1 MEGNVSLC
9 ELRRQRIGML
19 NADECIPRCPMV
31 SDGVGQGQY
40 IDCYLLQEDPRLVPP
55 DNCKKWIL
63 RWCTISYI
71 KPCSHVER
79 NRWPKLFHDK
89 EGCDV
94 AQHCASQA
102 SPAPRMMPYMLVRRC
117 QAPVAPLH
125 LVQSFLDRH
134 RSLLTFA
141 DNIRKASV
149 ASKRLGGIRPAQ
161 VGPCH

>member
-1 MEGNVSLC
+1 
-9 ELRRQRIGML
+9 
-19 NADECIPRCPMV
+19 
-31 SDGVGQGQY
+31 
-40 IDCYLLQEDPRLVPP
+40 
-55 DNCKKWIL
+55 
-63 RWCTISYI
+63 
-71 KPCSHVER
+71 
-79 NRWPKLFHDK
+79 
-89 EGCDV
+89 
-94 AQHCASQA
+94 
-102 SPAPRMMPYMLVRRC
+102 MMPYMLVRRC